1 MKKQI
6 PIKALSFL
14 LIISLLGCSGNIQ
27 NNSSIDTE
35 TNNIE
40 QSGSEVAVSENSD
53 ITTESFTES
62 PGITANIFT
71 ESSDITANVLKESS
85 DITEDTL
92 SAEENPVAVNVDND
106 RTSEYVSAK
115 DQTEKEFSLTE
126 KELNSFSMLYYLAIT
141 AEQIRTSKNN
151 RLILDDIYT
160 SLLNDIN
167 PGAIDERTQD
177 HLENLRDIIKSYTN
191 ISIKRERLQYIYNQ
205 NKAAAIRSALP
216 NPLSILSIT
225 NSLDWKKFAISVVYS
240 AVDSYTSYKNASE
253 NADKAFIMSGWE
265 LDDEEKAAV
274 EKNRDRAF
282 NYMVDMVQ
290 QYGLDGKL
298 TLNEKHIANF
308 AEICQIT
315 NNQERIHRLESE
327 EPTYRLLGNYWLEL
341 AECYFEAN
349 KYEKCLDCIDKYN
362 ALEIGIYRQDFNY
375 VQVLPKAIVAAQ
387 NVYTDDQYI
396 ATVEEYANAIISNT
410 SIDEDSWSTRY
421 FAAQVYLDLYSR
433 TFNPE
438 YLKAA
443 FKIAYDNVTV
453 LLNGQR
459 DLNTAYLQE
468 VHTEKIKEPDYSYM
482 NKEEKKKAQKEY
494 KAEKKRVD
502 AYNDSLKEE
511 RKTEVPSLYEPL
523 IVNCELLFGL
533 AEELQ
538 ISDEIKAEIEA
549 ILGTET
555 SEVFLTKPVNDAY
568 SFTKNGSKYN
578 SVEMTKKELIIPA
591 KFLTSGS
598 TITVSVYEN
607 GQKDIFDDCQITKV
621 ERKGDNLDSFVAH
634 VTSKKLKKHEWTV
647 DSKIT
652 LDIVYGDAYDKTI
665 SFNFVIDEKKDHWY
679 GDKVV
684 FKEE

>member
-1 MKKQI
+1 MMKNTT
-6 PIKALSFL
+6 IKAMAIL
-14 LIISLLGCSGNIQ
+14 LTISLLGCSGNAQ
-27 NNSSIDTE
+27 STSSIDTE
-35 TNNIE
+35 TNSITL
-40 QSGSEVAVSENSD
+40 SASD
-53 ITTESFTES
+53 NTFLESSAITEDTSTES
-62 PGITANIFT
+62 P
-71 ESSDITANVLKESS
+71 DITKNTFTESS

-92 SAEENPVAVNVDND
+92 SVEENLSAVNTDSD

-115 DQTEKEFSLTE
+115 DETEKEFSLTE

-167 PGAIDERTQD
+167 PGAIDERTQE

-205 NKAAAIRSALP
+205 NKAAAIRSVVP
-216 NPLSILSIT
+216 NPLSILSIS
-225 NSLDWKKFAISVVYS
+225 NSLDWKTFAISVVYS
-240 AVDSYTSYKNASE
+240 AVDSYTSYKSASE

-315 NNQERIHRLESE
+315 NTQERIHRLESE
-327 EPTYRLLGNYWLEL
+327 ETTYKLLGNYWLEL
-341 AECYFEAN
+341 AESYFDVE
-349 KYEKCLDCIDKYN
+349 KYKKCLECIDNYN

-387 NVYTDDQYI
+387 NVYTGDQYI
-396 ATVEEYANAIISNT
+396 ETVEEYTNAIIRNT
-410 SIDEDSWSTRY
+410 ANDKDSWSTRY

-433 TFNPE
+433 TNNPE
-438 YLKAA
+438 YLQSA

-453 LLNGQR
+453 LLQSQR
-459 DLNTAYLQE
+459 DLNSAYLKKVETQK
-468 VHTEKIKEPDYSYM
+468 VDEPDYSYM
-482 NKEEKKKAQKEY
+482 SKEEKKKAQKEY
-494 KAEKKRVD
+494 KDEKKRVE

-511 RKTEVPSLYEPL
+511 RKTELPPLYEPL
-523 IVNCELLFGL
+523 VVNCELLFGL

-538 ISDEIKAEIEA
+538 ISDETKADIEA
-549 ILGTET
+549 ILGTE
-555 SEVFLTKPVNDAY
+555 ENGIFLTKPLNDTY
-568 SFTKNGSKYN
+568 SFSKKGTEYK
-578 SVEMTKKELIIPA
+578 SAELTKKELIIPA
-591 KFLTSGS
+591 NLLTSGS
-598 TITVSVYEN
+598 TYTISVSAN
-607 GQKDIFDDCQITKV
+607 GQKEIFDDCKVTKV
-621 ERKGDNLDSFVAH
+621 ERKDDNIDSFDAH
-634 VTSKKLKKHEWTV
+634 VTSKKLKKHEWTT
-647 DSKIT
+647 DSKVT
-652 LDIVYGDAYDKTI
+652 VDIVYGDAYDKTI

>member
-1 MKKQI
+1 M
-6 PIKALSFL
+6 IKNPSIKLLAILLS
-14 LIISLLGCSGNIQ
+14 ISLIGCSGSPQ
-27 NNSSIDTE
+27 ATNSADTGTDSITILESASASTE
-35 TNNIE
+35 SI
-40 QSGSEVAVSENSD
+40 ENSED
-53 ITTESFTES
+53 ILSVEE
-62 PGITANIFT
+62 I
-71 ESSDITANVLKESS
+71 SSTFD
-85 DITEDTL
+85 
-92 SAEENPVAVNVDND
+92 VDSD
-106 RTSEYVSAK
+106 RTSEYVTAK

-167 PGAIDERTQD
+167 PGAIDERTQE

-191 ISIKRERLQYIYNQ
+191 ISIKRDRLQYIYNQ
-205 NKAAAIRSALP
+205 NKAAAIRSAVP
-216 NPLSILSIT
+216 NPLSILSIS
-225 NSLDWKKFAISVVYS
+225 NSLDWKKLAVSVVYS
-240 AVDSYTSYKNASE
+240 AVDSYTSYKNATE
-253 NADKAFIMSGWE
+253 NADKEFIMSGWE

-298 TLNEKHIANF
+298 TLNEKHISNF

-315 NNQERIHRLESE
+315 NLQERIHRLESE
-327 EPTYRLLGNYWLEL
+327 ESTYRLLGNYWLEL
-341 AECYFEAN
+341 ATCYFEAS
-349 KYEKCLDCIDKYN
+349 KYEKCLTCIDNYN

-387 NVYTDDQYI
+387 NVYTGDQLI
-396 ATVEEYANAIISNT
+396 ATVEEYASAIISNT
-410 SIDEDSWSTRY
+410 SIDKDSWSTRY

-433 TFNPE
+433 TNNPE
-438 YLKAA
+438 YLKTA

-453 LLNGQR
+453 LLDGQR
-459 DLNTAYLQE
+459 ELNTAYLKE
-468 VHTEKIKEPDYSYM
+468 VHTEKITEPDYSYM
-482 NKEEKKKAQKEY
+482 SKEEKKKAQKEY

-511 RKTEVPSLYEPL
+511 RKTELPSLYEPL
-523 IVNCELLFGL
+523 VVNCELLFGL

-538 ISDEIKAEIEA
+538 ISDETKAEIEA
-549 ILGTET
+549 ILGTE
-555 SEVFLTKPVNDAY
+555 ENGIFLTKPLNDAY
-568 SFTKNGSKYN
+568 SFSKKDTKYKSA
-578 SVEMTKKELIIPA
+578 ELTKKELIIPA
-591 KFLTSGS
+591 NLLTSGS
-598 TITVSVYEN
+598 TYTVSVSAN
-607 GQKDIFDDCQITKV
+607 GQKEIFDDCKVAKV
-621 ERKGDNLDSFVAH
+621 ERKDDNIDSFDAH
-634 VTSKKLKKHEWTV
+634 VTSKKLKKHEWTA
-647 DSKIT
+647 DSKVT
-652 LDIVYGDAYDKTI
+652 VDIVYGDAYDKTI

>member
-1 MKKQI
+1 
-6 PIKALSFL
+6 
-14 LIISLLGCSGNIQ
+14 
-27 NNSSIDTE
+27 
-35 TNNIE
+35 
-40 QSGSEVAVSENSD
+40 
-53 ITTESFTES
+53 
-62 PGITANIFT
+62 
-71 ESSDITANVLKESS
+71 
-85 DITEDTL
+85 
-92 SAEENPVAVNVDND
+92 
-106 RTSEYVSAK
+106 
-115 DQTEKEFSLTE
+115 
-126 KELNSFSMLYYLAIT
+126 
-141 AEQIRTSKNN
+141 
-151 RLILDDIYT
+151 
-160 SLLNDIN
+160 
-167 PGAIDERTQD
+167 
-177 HLENLRDIIKSYTN
+177 
-191 ISIKRERLQYIYNQ
+191 
-205 NKAAAIRSALP
+205 
-216 NPLSILSIT
+216 
-225 NSLDWKKFAISVVYS
+225 
-240 AVDSYTSYKNASE
+240 
-253 NADKAFIMSGWE
+253 
-265 LDDEEKAAV
+265 
-274 EKNRDRAF
+274 
-282 NYMVDMVQ
+282 
-290 QYGLDGKL
+290 
-298 TLNEKHIANF
+298 
-308 AEICQIT
+308 
-315 NNQERIHRLESE
+315 
-327 EPTYRLLGNYWLEL
+327 
-341 AECYFEAN
+341 
-349 KYEKCLDCIDKYN
+349 
-362 ALEIGIYRQDFNY
+362 

-468 VHTEKIKEPDYSYM
+468 VQTEKIKEPDYSYM
-482 NKEEKKKAQKEY
+482 NKDEKKKAQKEY

-538 ISDEIKAEIEA
+538 ISDETKAEIEA
-549 ILGTET
+549 ILNTEA
-555 SEVFLTKPVNDAY
+555 SEIFLTKPVNDAY
-568 SFTKNGSKYN
+568 SFTKKGSKYH

-591 KFLTSGS
+591 KLLTSGS
-598 TITVSVYEN
+598 TITVSVYAN
-607 GQKDIFDDCQITKV
+607 GQKDIFDDCKITKV

-634 VTSKKLKKHEWTV
+634 VASKKLKKHEWAV

>member
-71 ESSDITANVLKESS
+71 ESTDITANVLKESS

-92 SAEENPVAVNVDND
+92 SADENPIAVNVDND

-349 KYEKCLDCIDKYN
+349 KYEKCL
-362 ALEIGIYRQDFNY
+362 
-375 VQVLPKAIVAAQ
+375 V
-387 NVYTDDQYI
+387 
-396 ATVEEYANAIISNT
+396 
-410 SIDEDSWSTRY
+410 
-421 FAAQVYLDLYSR
+421 
-433 TFNPE
+433 
-438 YLKAA
+438 
-443 FKIAYDNVTV
+443 
-453 LLNGQR
+453 
-459 DLNTAYLQE
+459 
-468 VHTEKIKEPDYSYM
+468 
-482 NKEEKKKAQKEY
+482 
-494 KAEKKRVD
+494 
-502 AYNDSLKEE
+502 
-511 RKTEVPSLYEPL
+511 
-523 IVNCELLFGL
+523 
-533 AEELQ
+533 
-538 ISDEIKAEIEA
+538 
-549 ILGTET
+549 
-555 SEVFLTKPVNDAY
+555 
-568 SFTKNGSKYN
+568 
-578 SVEMTKKELIIPA
+578 
-591 KFLTSGS
+591 
-598 TITVSVYEN
+598 
-607 GQKDIFDDCQITKV
+607 
-621 ERKGDNLDSFVAH
+621 
-634 VTSKKLKKHEWTV
+634 
-647 DSKIT
+647 
-652 LDIVYGDAYDKTI
+652 
-665 SFNFVIDEKKDHWY
+665 
-679 GDKVV
+679 
-684 FKEE
+684 